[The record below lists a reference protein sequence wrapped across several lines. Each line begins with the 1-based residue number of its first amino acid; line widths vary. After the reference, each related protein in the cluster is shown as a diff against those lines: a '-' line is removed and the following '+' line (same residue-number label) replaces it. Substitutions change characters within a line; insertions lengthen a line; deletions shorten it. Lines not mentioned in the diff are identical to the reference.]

1 MRARRIDEWLGRVG
15 TGQVV
20 ENMRMWAVGCWP
32 QNAMFGKNR
41 LTLGSLSVS
50 RSVLAHTF
58 TFISLQNKV
67 TPRAHV
73 RRQRQPWWCC
83 LSIFLFVELHT
94 RIHILLLR
102 NIFWP
107 TKDQGFTLVCFYF
120 SNWVV
125 QIGLLVRWAQYWHRK
140 VPNMDVVW
148 KFEKKHVCE
157 YCGKNFLQ
165 KSAWRDHV
173 KSWHTEDKPYR
184 CCKCNYSS
192 VDATALRTHMKT
204 CIQHEFLCPVRPLC
218 NYSFSSSNALEK
230 HIIMHTG
237 NVSLFQKQWILKCN
251 NYFPGEFDFVPYKC
265 DICHLGFSHKP
276 SMKIHKIAEH
286 SVHKTYVCEFK
297 FKRLKCPVTSG
308 SKYDMLEHIKIHHDP
323 MKTKGAGR
331 STN

>member
-67 TPRAHV
+67 TPRT
-73 RRQRQPWWCC
+73 RQRQPWWCC

-125 QIGLLVRWAQYWHRK
+125 QTGLLVRWAQYWHRK

-148 KFEKKHVCE
+148 EFEKKHVCE

-165 KSAWRDHV
+165 KSHG
-173 KSWHTEDKPYR
+173 EIMLNPG
-184 CCKCNYSS
+184 
-192 VDATALRTHMKT
+192 
-204 CIQHEFLCPVRPLC
+204 IQKI
-218 NYSFSSSNALEK
+218 S
-230 HIIMHTG
+230 HTG
-237 NVSLFQKQWILKCN
+237 VANVITVQL
-251 NYFPGEFDFVPYKC
+251 
-265 DICHLGFSHKP
+265 
-276 SMKIHKIAEH
+276 
-286 SVHKTYVCEFK
+286 
-297 FKRLKCPVTSG
+297 
-308 SKYDMLEHIKIHHDP
+308 MLQH
-323 MKTKGAGR
+323 
-331 STN
+331 